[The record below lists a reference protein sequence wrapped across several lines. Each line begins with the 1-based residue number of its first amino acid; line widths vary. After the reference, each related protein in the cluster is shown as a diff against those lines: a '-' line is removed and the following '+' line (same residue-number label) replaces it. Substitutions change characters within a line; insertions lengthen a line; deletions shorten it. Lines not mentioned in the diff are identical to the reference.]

1 MDSTFFKLDSSQ
13 LSFMRQGQSAARWA
27 GIVVK
32 YQKIFSAHAAEKW
45 LLAESDSFVFSAL
58 FYALLASGK
67 SVVLPQNTQP
77 EHIKQVKES
86 VGASVGPGSI
96 SPTYLSDL
104 DTKPSSGIT
113 LNIPAESEVYF
124 YTSGSTGVPKIIV
137 KPFKLLQRE
146 VDALEAKFSEQ
157 VKGTVFVSTV
167 PHQHIYGLLYK
178 ILWPMRKGHSFVPH
192 GFEYPEQMANQIAQ
206 HDCRSVT
213 IISSPAQL
221 QRMVA
226 DNPLLAVKEKV
237 TNIFSSGGPLDAQ
250 KNLELQ
256 DVLQCT
262 LLEVFGSTETGGIG
276 WRCRQSIQDEDW
288 HTFNEVNIS
297 YQHNSDLLAI
307 SSPYINEPIFNA
319 DDRVELINASR
330 FRVLGRADSVVKIE
344 EKRVSLDEVQ
354 ARLKQHPFVDD
365 AFVVV
370 VGSERRKLAAL
381 IVLNGEGLKAR
392 DGGKKIELD
401 RLFKGFLS
409 NWYEAILLPKKYRYP
424 VELPYNARGKLSR
437 REAESYF
444 E

>member
-1 MDSTFFKLDSSQ
+1 MDSTSFILHSAQ
-13 LSFMRQGQSAARWA
+13 LRFVNQGQSASRWA
-27 GIVVK
+27 GIVAK
-32 YQKIFSAHAAEKW
+32 YQEIFSAHTAQKW

-77 EHIKQVKES
+77 EHIKQVKKS
-86 VGASVGPGSI
+86 VGASVGPDNI

-104 DTKPSSGIT
+104 RAESSAAKSLT
-113 LNIPAESEVYF
+113 IPADAEVYF
-124 YTSGSTGVPKIIV
+124 YTSGSTGVPKVIV

-146 VDALEAKFSEQ
+146 VDALEARFSKQ

-178 ILWPMRKGHSFVPH
+178 ILWPMSKGHGFVPQ

-206 HDCRSVT
+206 DECSSAT

-221 QRMVA
+221 QRMVV
-226 DNPLLAVKEKV
+226 DNPLLAVKGKV
-237 TNIFSSGGPLDAQ
+237 TNIFSSGGPLDAK

-256 DVLQCT
+256 GVLKCN
-262 LLEVFGSTETGGIG
+262 LIEVFGSTETGGIG

-288 HTFNEVNIS
+288 YTFNEVNIY
-297 YQHNSDLLAI
+297 YQQNSDLLAI
-307 SSPYINEPIFNA
+307 SSSYINEPLFNA
-319 DDRVELINASR
+319 DDRVEIIDASR

-381 IVLNGEGLKAR
+381 IVLNDEGLKAR
-392 DGGKKIELD
+392 EGAKKIEMD

-424 VELPYNARGKLSR
+424 LELPYNARGKLSR